1 MKEIKGK
8 EARTP
13 IVKDWRV
20 WGILSSV
27 TLMVIG
33 LTIGWLTETGA
44 SIFTL
49 AVVIGMATLLS
60 LSEG

>member
-1 MKEIKGK
+1 MKGIKEK

-20 WGILSSV
+20 WGIISSV
-27 TLMVIG
+27 TLTVVG
-33 LTIGWLTETGA
+33 LTIGWLTKTGA